1 MNLDEL
7 LIAAAKIALAV
18 GSIGFILFTLFLIL
32 AKLGGAQ

>member
-18 GSIGFILFTLFLIL
+18 GSIGFIFFTLSLIL
-32 AKLGGAQ
+32 AKLGGC